1 MKNKIGYETT
11 DREVLVD
18 IYGLEFKVNKSVED
32 YDVNAIM
39 KDKSEKQLDVI
50 IDDLLGNDA
59 LSKINEKRIQ
69 DGYKEADLE
78 VKITI
83 IAGVVQFYIKEL
95 TKPFEKI
102 SKTYREANRRINNS
116 KNYKRYRRY

>member
-1 MKNKIGYETT
+1 MKNRIGYETT

-18 IYGLEFKVNKSVED
+18 IYGLEFKVNKNVED
-32 YDVNAIM
+32 YDVNTIM
-39 KDKSEKQLDVI
+39 KGKSEEQLDVI
-50 IDDLLGNDA
+50 IDDLLGNGA
-59 LSKINEKRIQ
+59 LSKINEKRVH

-102 SKTYREANRRINNS
+102 SKTYREATRRINNG